1 MKQII
6 KLTLFLIAA
15 AVLVGCQKAEV
26 KNSTN
31 TAEMKPGASNTTT
44 AKPAEPTTTD
54 TASTDSLATPTDAYK
69 TAHAAREKKDTE
81 GVKRVLSKDVLAFL
95 TDMGEVDH
103 KSLDEEVSQM
113 FETPQ
118 AKTAEV
124 RNEKITGN
132 KAMLE
137 YLDEKGE
144 WKRMDFVK
152 EGNDWKMDLPG
163 DDGPKGEKP
172 GGKKKSGDKAEY

>member
-1 MKQII
+1 VKKII
-6 KLTLFLIAA
+6 KLTLFVAA
-15 AVLVGCQKAEV
+15 AAAIAGCQKAEV

-31 TAEMKPGASNTTT
+31 TAEMKPGASNTNT
-44 AKPAEPTTTD
+44 AKPAEPAKID
-54 TASTDSLATPTDAYK
+54 TASPGSLATPTDAYK
-69 TAHAAREKKDTE
+69 TAYAAREKKDIE

-95 TDMGEVDH
+95 TDMGEADH
-103 KSLDEEVSQM
+103 KNLDQEISQM

-118 AKTAEV
+118 AKTVEV

-137 YLDEKGE
+137 YLDDGD

-152 EGNDWKMDLPG
+152 EGDDWKMDLPG
-163 DDGPKGEKP
+163 DETSPRGGQE
-172 GGKKKSGDKAEY
+172 GKKTGKGKL

>member
-15 AVLVGCQKAEV
+15 AAIIGCQKAEV

-31 TAEMKPGASNTTT
+31 TAEMKPGASNTNT
-44 AKPAEPTTTD
+44 AKPAEPTKAD
-54 TASTDSLATPTDAYK
+54 TSSTGSLATPTDAYK

-103 KSLDEEVSQM
+103 KSLDEEIAQM

-132 KAMLE
+132 KAVLE
-137 YLDEKGE
+137 YLDEEGK
-144 WKRMDFVK
+144 WKRMDFIK
-152 EGNDWKMDLPG
+152 EGDDWKMALPG
-163 DDGPKGEKP
+163 DDTPPGAGP
-172 GGKKKSGDKAEY
+172 GGKKTGEGKPEK